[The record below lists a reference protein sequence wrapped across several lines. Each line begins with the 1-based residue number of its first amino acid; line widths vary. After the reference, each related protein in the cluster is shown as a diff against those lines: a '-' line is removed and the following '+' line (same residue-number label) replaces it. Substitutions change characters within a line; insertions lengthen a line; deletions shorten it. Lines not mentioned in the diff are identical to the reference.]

1 MRLRCLAFGICGLL
15 AVAAAAFGQE
25 RTGGIAGTVK
35 DSSGAILPGA
45 TITATSPSL
54 VGVQT
59 ALADHQGNYRF
70 PALTPGVYEITATL
84 QGFTVA
90 KATDVRLGIG
100 QLLKIDLALSVAT
113 LTESVTVTAE
123 SPVIDVKQN
132 AAVSTITS
140 EEIERLPKARDFTDM
155 VKTAPGTQ
163 QERKSGIQIDGAGGS
178 EHRYV
183 IDGLDTTGIRT
194 GVSGQEMP
202 VDFIEAVQVK
212 SSGYNAEFR
221 ATTGGVISAV
231 TKTGSNVW
239 RGGVGYYFRNDN
251 QPARR
256 ELRQLPTDASQAE
269 YITRPEDDYVRH
281 EPTFDLGGPILKNRA
296 WFYVGFAPEIDRTT
310 RTGDLSHGRH
320 DRDLRPERERLQH
333 DCHGDRAA
341 QFTDAAQGH
350 GQPAVV
356 EGRAGTHRERRRLPD
371 DRAGRHQHI
380 ESDALPEPD
389 LPRHVRQLLRR
400 RAGLG
405 AESEAVCQHYGR
417 HVRLRHARR
426 RRG

>member
-132 AAVSTITS
+132 AAVSTIT
-140 EEIERLPKARDFTDM
+140 
-155 VKTAPGTQ
+155 
-163 QERKSGIQIDGAGGS
+163 
-178 EHRYV
+178 
-183 IDGLDTTGIRT
+183 
-194 GVSGQEMP
+194 
-202 VDFIEAVQVK
+202 
-212 SSGYNAEFR
+212 
-221 ATTGGVISAV
+221 
-231 TKTGSNVW
+231 
-239 RGGVGYYFRNDN
+239 
-251 QPARR
+251 
-256 ELRQLPTDASQAE
+256 
-269 YITRPEDDYVRH
+269 
-281 EPTFDLGGPILKNRA
+281 
-296 WFYVGFAPEIDRTT
+296 
-310 RTGDLSHGRH
+310 
-320 DRDLRPERERLQH
+320 
-333 DCHGDRAA
+333 
-341 QFTDAAQGH
+341 
-350 GQPAVV
+350 
-356 EGRAGTHRERRRLPD
+356 
-371 DRAGRHQHI
+371 
-380 ESDALPEPD
+380 
-389 LPRHVRQLLRR
+389 
-400 RAGLG
+400 
-405 AESEAVCQHYGR
+405 
-417 HVRLRHARR
+417 
-426 RRG
+426 